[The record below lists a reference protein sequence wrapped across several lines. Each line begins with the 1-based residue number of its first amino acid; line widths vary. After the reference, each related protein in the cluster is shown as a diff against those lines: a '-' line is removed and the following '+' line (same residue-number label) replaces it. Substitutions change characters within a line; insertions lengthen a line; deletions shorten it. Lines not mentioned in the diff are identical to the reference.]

1 MQTVDTSK
9 VSQWLVFPHL
19 RTDYRQ
25 FWVQTQTAI
34 RAGRLADAIAIGRMF
49 ANQPGAPNI
58 IRYGF
63 GCLLMMAGDFDLG
76 RRVVASV
83 GSFRQGTDTY
93 GTSFFGYDDQRTLPA
108 SLVKPYQVLRS
119 QLDQWRQAKYLIV
132 SACDLRYFRAF
143 YRQLIQS
150 VKRYHDQA
158 HGLVFLVA
166 NTDDE
171 FKEASKLVSTQGLDS
186 IVPIRFSYTLHEDKR
201 LRVGFACAR
210 WSALAMLID
219 HLRHDQQLI
228 VVDVDMEQVKEMDEV
243 VAGDES
249 EVQLLLYPSE
259 FMNLVAFVSG
269 SLVPV
274 RASPAGSRFVKSV
287 ATTVHQCFDE
297 NLVDWHLDQFA
308 LLVAYLKCSD
318 TNFKILSQDLV
329 LSQPFAAKLDKT
341 RKSNAVFVSRTASI
355 SGVWPL
361 S

>member
-1 MQTVDTSK
+1 MDPTQITR
-9 VSQWLVFPHL
+9 WLVYPHM
-19 RTDYRQ
+19 RKDFRN
-25 FWVQTQTAI
+25 FWAQTQTAV
-34 RAGRLADAIAIGRMF
+34 REGRIADAIAAARMF
-49 ANQPGAPNI
+49 SSHPDAPNI
-58 IRYGF
+58 VKYGY
-63 GCLLMMAGDFDLG
+63 GCLLMMAGEFDLG

-83 GSFRQGTDTY
+83 GSFRQGADTY
-93 GTSFFGYDDQRTLPA
+93 GTSFFGYDDQRTFPA

-150 VKRYHDQA
+150 VKRYHHQA
-158 HGLVFLVA
+158 HGLVFLIA

-186 IVPIRFSYTLHEDKR
+186 IVPIRFSYTLHEDKP

-228 VVDVDMEQVKEMDEV
+228 IVDVDMEQVKEMDEV

-274 RASPAGSRFVKSV
+274 KASPAGSRFVKSV
-287 ATTVHQCFDE
+287 ATTVDQCFDE

-318 TNFKILSQDLV
+318 INFKILSQDLV

-341 RKSNAVFVSRTASI
+341 RRSNAVFVSRTASI
-355 SGVWPL
+355 TGVSSL
-361 S
+361 RK